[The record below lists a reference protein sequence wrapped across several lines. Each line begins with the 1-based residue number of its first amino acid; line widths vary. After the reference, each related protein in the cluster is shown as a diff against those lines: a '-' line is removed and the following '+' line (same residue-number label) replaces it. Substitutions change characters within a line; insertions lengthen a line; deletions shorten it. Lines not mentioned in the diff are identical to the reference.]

1 MKKQGDMKYLK
12 EELEKSVEGARDALT
27 RATGELSAFNPS
39 LLGTQGSAEAVDDLL
54 VASSTHAV
62 FLGFLRAIERG
73 EAEKEDPE
81 VLYRRLARSA
91 ISQLSKMASN
101 TLNHSTSGSQ
111 DNLRR
116 YTVAALGALVGLFMD
131 VVDPL

>member
-1 MKKQGDMKYLK
+1 
-12 EELEKSVEGARDALT
+12 
-27 RATGELSAFNPS
+27 
-39 LLGTQGSAEAVDDLL
+39 

-73 EAEKEDPE
+73 EAEKEDPAE

-101 TLNHSTSGSQ
+101 TLSHSTSGSQ